1 MVSKDLGKEVSKD
14 LGKEV
19 SKDLGKEVSKDLGKE
34 VSKDLGPDSQRTFT
48 FPCISRY
55 PTQFPISHSFPDKY
69 LFILY

>member
-1 MVSKDLGKEVSKD
+1 LVSKDLGKEVSKDLGTEVSKD

-19 SKDLGKEVSKDLGKE
+19 SKDLGKEVSKELGI
-34 VSKDLGPDSQRTFT
+34 DSQRTFT